1 MKEKINIIDF
11 LTVFEE
17 LTYIVVYIKGEDDPV
32 FEGCIFD
39 FPIGYRN
46 CYLDVDGL
54 EEGGAVSVRTKVG
67 KSTEGLVICIAE
79 D

>member
-1 MKEKINIIDF
+1 MGKKVNIIDF
-11 LTVFEE
+11 LTVFED
-17 LTYIVVYIKGEDDPV
+17 LTYIVVYLKDEDDPV
-32 FEGCIFD
+32 FEGPIFD

-54 EEGGAVSVRTKVG
+54 EESGAVSVRTRIG